1 MSKKHNLTK
10 DALFTTSDSSVGK
23 LIFCCT
29 LQLYIF
35 NKIDCPNT
43 VNKDELQQRFAS
55 FNPQF
60 ISTIN
65 REGYPKLVDA
75 IQNEICKLL
84 L

>member
-60 ISTIN
+60 ISALS
-65 REGYPKLVDA
+65 GDGSPQLVDE
-75 IQNEICKLL
+75 IQKELF
-84 L
+84 